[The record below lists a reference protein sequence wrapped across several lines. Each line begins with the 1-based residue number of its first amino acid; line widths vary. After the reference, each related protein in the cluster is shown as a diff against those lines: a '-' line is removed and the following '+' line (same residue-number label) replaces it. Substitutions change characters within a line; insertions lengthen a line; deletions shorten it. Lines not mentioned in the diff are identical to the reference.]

1 MAVLSFVE
9 IAVLVCDL
17 VGIFVGMATSRTRH
31 TTSWVTNSETIRRN
45 VVVTS
50 AIGGMGVFLLF
61 GSLTLLYFWLK
72 VPETKGKSLQE
83 LEEELVG

>member
-1 MAVLSFVE
+1 M
-9 IAVLVCDL
+9 CDL
-17 VGIFVGMATSRTRH
+17 VGIFVGMATGRTRH
-31 TTSWVTNSETIRRN
+31 TTSRVANSETIRRN

-50 AIGGMGVFLLF
+50 AITAIGGIGVFLLF
-61 GSLTLLYFWLK
+61 GSLTLVALLYFWLK

>member
-1 MAVLSFVE
+1 M
-9 IAVLVCDL
+9 CDL
-17 VGIFVGMATSRTRH
+17 VGIFVGMATGRTRH
-31 TTSWVTNSETIRRN
+31 TTSRVTNSETIRRN

-50 AIGGMGVFLLF
+50 AITAIGGMGVFLLF